1 MLRPEAG
8 VSGPRT
14 LIVGADGEIATAL
27 CQSLTARGWPVVT
40 TSRRGTPGA
49 LPLDLSADPVTWPA
63 LPAADAAVVCAGF
76 SNIAACM
83 RDPAGSA
90 RVNVTATA
98 ALAERLA
105 GQGTRVLFLSSNQV
119 FDGAL
124 PRRARSDAP
133 CPVSEYG
140 RQKVRTEETVLGLG
154 ARGTVLRLTKVL
166 TPALKLLRDWR
177 AALARGGAVTPF
189 PNFPLAPVPLS
200 LVVETATAILR
211 DGASGLFH
219 CSSADD
225 VTYVALAES
234 LARRFGFDAGLVR
247 PTDVQAATLGFDWLP
262 AYSSL
267 EMVRESTSLGIKP
280 PMAAQVIDGVV
291 AAL

>member
-27 CQSLTARGWPVVT
+27 SKSLTARGWPVT
-40 TSRRGTPGA
+40 ATSRRGTPGA
-49 LPLDLSADPVTWPA
+49 IPLDLSADPAAWPS
-63 LPAADAAVVCAGF
+63 LPTADVAVICAGF

-90 RVNVTATA
+90 GVNVTATTV
-98 ALAERLA
+98 LAERLA

-119 FDGAL
+119 FDGAT
-124 PRRARSDAP
+124 PRRSRGDAP

-140 RQKVRTEETVLGLG
+140 RQKARTEQAVLGLEG
-154 ARGTVLRLTKVL
+154 YGTVLRLTKVL
-166 TPALKLLRDWR
+166 TPSLKLLRDWQ
-177 AALARGGAVTPF
+177 AALARGEAVTPF

-211 DGASGLFH
+211 DGVSGLFQ

-225 VTYVALAES
+225 VTYVALAQA
-234 LARRFGFDAGLVR
+234 LATRSGFDASLIR
-247 PTDVQAATLGFDWLP
+247 PVDAKAETLGFDRLP
-262 AYSSL
+262 VFSSL
-267 EMVRESTSLGIKP
+267 EMGREATLFGLRP
-280 PMAAQVIDGVV
+280 PPAAAVIESVV
-291 AAL
+291 AAF